1 MAGEAALLS
10 MEGALLVGREGGRVL
25 AGDTPLEGPAGLSR
39 EGALLRSGL
48 HTCTPS
54 CVSACVLHCRHDTG
68 CHFSCLQK
76 LGQEYSCT
84 KVSASQL

>member
-10 MEGALLVGREGGRVL
+10 LEGARLVGREGGRVL
-25 AGDTPLEGPAGLSR
+25 AGDTPLEGPAGLSL

-54 CVSACVLHCRHDTG
+54 CVSACTLHCSHHIG
-68 CHFSCLQK
+68 CPFTRLQK
-76 LGQEYSCT
+76 LGQE
-84 KVSASQL
+84 